1 MEGGGIFLVDKSRK
15 KLNGNFEYSRVH
27 SPKYPVYERIK
38 ERRFK
43 NQIIEDP

>member
-1 MEGGGIFLVDKSRK
+1 MEGGGEFFCLRNLEK
-15 KLNGNFEYSRVH
+15 NGNFEYSRVH